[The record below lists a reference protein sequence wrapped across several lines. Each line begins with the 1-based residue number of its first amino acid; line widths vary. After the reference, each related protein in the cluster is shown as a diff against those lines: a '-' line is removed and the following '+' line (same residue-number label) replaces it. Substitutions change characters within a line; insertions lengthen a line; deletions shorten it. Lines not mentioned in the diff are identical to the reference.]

1 MAGDEGVTG
10 PVPIDQMDP
19 MDRAAMA
26 QAQGHQYID
35 NMSTFFGS
43 APSPTTQ
50 GQDAQAINA
59 VQDRANAKQQLA
71 QAQSA
76 GTSMQ
81 VDPEHVDK
89 LAAFFEGEA
98 RELRQRQGD
107 VYTLATVSAPGTDP
121 VSTGAAAIYGNVA
134 AGDDQAYLTN
144 YLKLADVFDA
154 TAASLRDS
162 ATQTRTSDQNAADG
176 FGGDVRA

>member
-35 NMSTFFGS
+35 NMSTFFGG

-76 GTSMQ
+76 GTSMR
-81 VDPEHVDK
+81 VDPEHVDD
-89 LAAFFEGEA
+89 LAKFFDREA
-98 RELRQRQGD
+98 EALEQREFD
-107 VYTLATVSAPGTDP
+107 VLLLNAVEPPGADP
-121 VSTGAAAIYGNVA
+121 VSQGATNIFAQVA
-134 AGDDQAYLTN
+134 AGGGSGYYEN
-144 YLKLADVFDA
+144 YMKLAQVFRD
-154 TAASLRDS
+154 TANSLRDS
-162 ATQTRTSDQNAADG
+162 AKQSRTSDQDAADNFRRDLRG
-176 FGGDVRA
+176 